1 MAGTSPTL
9 EKRLAC
15 RERPAG
21 RPALRMRWEDLLFL
35 HWAWDATVIQ
45 KTLPEGLQVDVF
57 EGRAWLGVVP
67 FFMRRVHPLGL
78 PCVPWLSDFLE
89 LNVRTYVHDA
99 KGTPGV
105 WFYSLACDQP
115 VAVEIARRFF
125 HLNYVHARMKA
136 ERGEKEVVYSSRRQA
151 QTSAYR
157 YAADGPPAEAQ
168 PGTLEFFLLERY
180 VLFSTGR
187 DGHIYS
193 GRVHHAPYQFAPAR
207 VEEWSFLPAVEDGFA
222 DSGRPPDHGLFSP
235 GVDVEAW
242 AIASA

>member
-1 MAGTSPTL
+1 MHPPTM
-9 EKRLAC
+9 EARLAC

-21 RPALRMRWEDLLFL
+21 RAALRMRWENLLFL
-35 HWAWDATVIQ
+35 HWAWDAAAIQ
-45 KTLPEGLQVDVF
+45 KTLPAGLRVDVF

-67 FFMRRVHPLGL
+67 FFMRRVHPVGL

-89 LNVRTYVHDA
+89 LNVRTYVSDA
-99 KGTPGV
+99 SGTPGV
-105 WFYSLACDQP
+105 WFYSLACHQP

-125 HLNYVHARMKA
+125 HLNYVHAGMKA
-136 ERGEKEVVYSSRRQA
+136 AFGQKEVAYQSRRQG
-151 QTSAYR
+151 QTAAFR
-157 YAADGPPAEAQ
+157 YAADGAPAAAL

-187 DGHIYS
+187 DGGIFS

-207 VEEWSFLPAVEDGFA
+207 VEEWSFLPAAEDGFA
-222 DSGRPPDHGLFSP
+222 DSGRPPDHRHFSA

-242 AIASA
+242 ALQL